1 MPDEGDVRRQECTM
15 ASNELL
21 GVYLNDHLAGAAAGV
36 ELAGKLRSNNE
47 GTPYGP
53 VLAGVERDIQQDR
66 ATLEELMERLGIEK
80 QPVKQ
85 AVGWIFE
92 KLSRLRINRQ
102 LVGSADLARMMEMET
117 LSLGIEGKLAMWQVL
132 KEIAP
137 ADPRLAATDFDV
149 LVDRARQQRRTLEP
163 LRLESA
169 VKAFSSG

>member
-1 MPDEGDVRRQECTM
+1 
-15 ASNELL
+15 
-21 GVYLNDHLAGAAAGV
+21 
-36 ELAGKLRSNNE
+36 
-47 GTPYGP
+47 
-53 VLAGVERDIQQDR
+53 
-66 ATLEELMERLGIEK
+66 MERLGIEK